1 MDKELLTQL
10 LEYFEMDSGYWPH
23 ISVYSMG
30 QYYTGVISDE
40 LYSILQDIQ
49 VAVEEMEDE

>member
-1 MDKELLTQL
+1 MRRELLEQL

-49 VAVEEMEDE
+49 VELEETEDE